1 MKNKTIYIIFLSLFS
16 LLGLISYLLIQKN
29 IVEDNLNLLFFCFF
43 LILIIGVS
51 HGALDHLRGKKIL
64 EPIFKKSWYILFY
77 PGYISLSLIV
87 IVCWI
92 LFPVLTL
99 LMFLLIASYHFGEED
114 LSFFYKGNGFI
125 FNISSFLKGL
135 LIITLAFHYSFDSTS
150 IFFEYLLVPQESY
163 ENIIQFK
170 SLFFSINLFL
180 IIVGLIYLLREQID
194 KLVLIL
200 LEILFIIL
208 SFIYLPLIL
217 AFSLYFCF
225 LHSSKHIIG
234 LSSELD
240 SENIINGLKLFS
252 IKAIPLTLLTAV
264 IALITVYYL
273 DESLSRNIVQT
284 IFIGLA
290 SLTLP
295 HILLEILD
303 RKK

>member
-1 MKNKTIYIIFLSLFS
+1 MKILS
-16 LLGLISYLLIQKN
+16 
-29 IVEDNLNLLFFCFF
+29 NLN
-43 LILIIGVS
+43 
-51 HGALDHLRGKKIL
+51 
-64 EPIFKKSWYILFY
+64 
-77 PGYISLSLIV
+77 
-87 IVCWI
+87 
-92 LFPVLTL
+92 
-99 LMFLLIASYHFGEED
+99 
-114 LSFFYKGNGFI
+114 
-125 FNISSFLKGL
+125 
-135 LIITLAFHYSFDSTS
+135 HY
-150 IFFEYLLVPQESY
+150 
-163 ENIIQFK
+163 
-170 SLFFSINLFL
+170 FFSINLFL